1 MGRKTRRRAYACQDA
16 KGDFAELSTAPSR
29 WTGWKGRKYNK
40 WYPFNRKQLKEMIRE
55 RTRYSSLE
63 RQLLIVTVVEAA
75 YSLRIIANKK
85 IERL

>member
-1 MGRKTRRRAYACQDA
+1 
-16 KGDFAELSTAPSR
+16 
-29 WTGWKGRKYNK
+29 
-40 WYPFNRKQLKEMIRE
+40 MIRE